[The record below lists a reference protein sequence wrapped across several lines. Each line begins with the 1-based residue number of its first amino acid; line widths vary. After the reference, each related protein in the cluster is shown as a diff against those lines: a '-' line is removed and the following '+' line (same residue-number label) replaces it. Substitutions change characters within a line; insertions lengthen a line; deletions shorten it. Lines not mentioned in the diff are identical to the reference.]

1 MVLRTVEPPFRS
13 GVRALSSMEM
23 TPVAPSVQNPYQ
35 PRSMTLATSHASLHH
50 PMSSREVCLS
60 LYHSMDN
67 SNPEIMLISGI
78 TMILRLPSS
87 TQTLVPRKVATSSR
101 SEVRTSNPSESLRVS
116 LISETP
122 LSAISLLL
130 VPTERQRSP
139 TQPEPHA
146 RPQSLTISEKQLLR
160 SLLTL
165 LIELMT
171 EPSIITTNLHSFSMP
186 SHPRVQ

>member
-1 MVLRTVEPPFRS
+1 
-13 GVRALSSMEM
+13 MEM

-35 PRSMTLATSHASLHH
+35 LRFMIKVTLPVLLHH

-60 LYHSMDN
+60 LCHSMDN
-67 SNPEIMLISGI
+67 SNPEIILITGI
-78 TMILRLPSS
+78 IMILRLPSS
-87 TQTLVPRKVATSSR
+87 TQTLVPIKVATSSK
-101 SEVRTSNPSESLRVS
+101 SEVRTLNPSKSLRVR
-116 LISETP
+116 LISQTP
-122 LSAISLLL
+122 LSVISLLL